1 MYHFII
7 EYWKNITNEMKTESG
22 LIGAS
27 TYSEAIQKIVQ
38 IYNDENI
45 YSIKLNVLGDLL
57 EEEDI
62 FDIFNNELTD

>member
-45 YSIKLNVLGDLL
+45 YSIKLNVLGD
-57 EEEDI
+57 
-62 FDIFNNELTD
+62 